1 MPTQVAGQEEREM
14 EKAKESDEEARE
26 LKASKVKKGLFKGKP
41 AKFKEGRPERP
52 DLTKRLEY
60 LKRLKDILEVEIKE
74 IEAVMQNKHL
84 PKAVRERLGM
94 TQVAFAKM
102 LGVNLTS
109 LWKWEKFYTPALIH
123 RVCTIL
129 DEDLDYLHA
138 DTSMFDDPQQ
148 IKAFRKELN
157 MSRRQFAHLIGAT
170 ENTIYVWEI
179 GKTRPNKWYKILMV
193 YYRDKLLG
201 PEKEEKKS

>member
-1 MPTQVAGQEEREM
+1 MTTQLVKEKPLVGITEYGEEE
-14 EKAKESDEEARE
+14 EKLE
-26 LKASKVKKGLFKGKP
+26 ASKIKKGLYKGKP

-52 DLTKRLEY
+52 DLNKRIEY
-60 LKRLKDILEVEIKE
+60 LKRLRSILDVEIRE
-74 IEAVMQNKHL
+74 LEAVLQNKHL

-129 DEDLDYLHA
+129 DEDLDYLRA
-138 DTSMFDDPQQ
+138 DTSSFDNPQE
-148 IKAFRKELN
+148 IKQLREKLN

-179 GKTRPNKWYKILMV
+179 GKTKPNKWYKILMV
-193 YYRDKLLG
+193 YYRDKLL
-201 PEKEEKKS
+201 EE

>member
-1 MPTQVAGQEEREM
+1 MTPQLVKEKPLVDIIEREEEEERFDAG
-14 EKAKESDEEARE
+14 KI
-26 LKASKVKKGLFKGKP
+26 KKGLYKGKP

-52 DLTKRLEY
+52 DLNKRIEY
-60 LKRLKDILEVEIKE
+60 LKRLRSILDVEIRE
-74 IEAVMQNKHL
+74 LESAMQNKHL

-129 DEDLDYLHA
+129 DEDLNYLHA
-138 DTSMFDDPQQ
+138 DTSSFDDPQE
-148 IKAFRKELN
+148 IKRMREKLS

-179 GKTRPNKWYKILMV
+179 GKTKPNKWYKILMV
-193 YYRDKLLG
+193 YYQEKLL
-201 PEKEEKKS
+201 EE

>member
-1 MPTQVAGQEEREM
+1 MTPQLVKDKQRVGIIEREKEE
-14 EKAKESDEEARE
+14 EKLDATKI
-26 LKASKVKKGLFKGKP
+26 KKGLYKGKP

-52 DLTKRLEY
+52 NLNKRIDY
-60 LKRLKDILEVEIKE
+60 LKHLRIILDVEIQE
-74 IEAVMQNKHL
+74 LEAAMQNKHL

-129 DEDLDYLHA
+129 DEDLNYLHS
-138 DTSMFDDPQQ
+138 DTSTFDNPQE
-148 IKAFRKELN
+148 IKRFREKLS

-179 GKTRPNKWYKILMV
+179 GKTKPNKWYKILMV
-193 YYRDKLLG
+193 YYQDKLLV
-201 PEKEEKKS
+201 E

>member
-1 MPTQVAGQEEREM
+1 MTTHLVKEKPLVGIKELEE
-14 EKAKESDEEARE
+14 EEVKLE
-26 LKASKVKKGLFKGKP
+26 ASKIKKGVYKGKP

-52 DLTKRLEY
+52 DLNKRIDY
-60 LKRLKDILEVEIKE
+60 LKRLRSILDVEIRE
-74 IEAVMQNKHL
+74 LEAVLQNKHL

-138 DTSMFDDPQQ
+138 DTSCFDNSHY
-148 IKAFRKELN
+148 IKQLREKLN

-179 GKTRPNKWYKILMV
+179 GKTKPNKWYKILMV
-193 YYRDKLLG
+193 YYRDKLL
-201 PEKEEKKS
+201 EEQ

>member
-1 MPTQVAGQEEREM
+1 
-14 EKAKESDEEARE
+14 
-26 LKASKVKKGLFKGKP
+26 
-41 AKFKEGRPERP
+41 
-52 DLTKRLEY
+52 
-60 LKRLKDILEVEIKE
+60 
-74 IEAVMQNKHL
+74 
-84 PKAVRERLGM
+84 M

-129 DEDLDYLHA
+129 DEDLNYLHA
-138 DTSMFDDPQQ
+138 DTSSFDDPQE
-148 IKAFRKELN
+148 IKRMREKLS

-179 GKTRPNKWYKILMV
+179 GKTKPNKWYKILMV
-193 YYRDKLLG
+193 YYQEKLL
-201 PEKEEKKS
+201 EE